1 MQAALKALADRPGWN
16 ALKAV
21 KSKRFYSVYH
31 QFYTSPAH
39 LVAMQ
44 VFAKWLY
51 PETFAGLDPDA
62 VWREY
67 HERYSPIPLSGVFWA
82 QLA

>member
-1 MQAALKALADRPGWN
+1 MAERPGWPS
-16 ALKAV
+16 LRAV
-21 KSKRFYSVYH
+21 KSKRFYSIYH

-39 LVAMQ
+39 LVALQ

-51 PETFAGLDPDA
+51 PQTFADLDPDA
-62 VWREY
+62 TWRTY
-67 HERYSPIPLSGVFWA
+67 HERFSPIPLSGVSWA